1 MMVMVVMVLAAVL
14 LMRDGRFQP
23 TQRDDPTEQEAAEP
37 TEHGAT

>member
-1 MMVMVVMVLAAVL
+1 MVVMVLAAVL

-23 TQRDDPTEQEAAEP
+23 TQRDDPTQQEAAEP

>member
-1 MMVMVVMVLAAVL
+1 MMVMVMVLAAVL

-23 TQRDDPTEQEAAEP
+23 AQRDDPTKQGAAEP